1 MTMPR
6 EGMTVLIMAAGTGG
20 HVFPALSIA
29 RKLRKHNV
37 RTEWMGTHQGME
49 NQLLEGTGIKIHA
62 VSAKGLKGK
71 GVVRLLFAPFMLV
84 QALIQSIRVLS
95 SVNPD
100 CVLGMGGFVSGPGG
114 LAAKITGRKLVIH
127 EQNAVPGFTNK
138 LLSKIANLVF
148 EAFPNTFPDS
158 DKVLYTGNP
167 LRSEIA
173 ELAEKPRQYEKSSR
187 SLRILVLGGS
197 QGALAIN
204 EVVPE
209 LIADWPEQNRPHVL
223 HQSGERTLEETQV
236 LYKDRGL
243 SSVEGVEVVPFISN
257 MADAYGWADLVI
269 CRSGAS
275 TISEIAAVGLPSI
288 LIPYPHHS
296 DQQQKHNANWLV
308 SAGAAFL
315 LEQKDLTLA
324 TLRSLLLDLHTD
336 RSKLQKMSDAARS
349 ISICDADELIV
360 SRCMELAHA

>member
-6 EGMTVLIMAAGTGG
+6 EDMTVLIMAAGTGG

-49 NQLLEGTGIKIHA
+49 NQLLKGTGIKIHA

-209 LIADWPEQNRPHVL
+209 LIADWPEQNRLHVL

-275 TISEIAAVGLPSI
+275 TVSEIAAVGLPSI

-360 SRCMELAHA
+360 SRCMELAHG

>member
-6 EGMTVLIMAAGTGG
+6 EDMTVLIMAAGTGG

-243 SSVEGVEVVPFISN
+243 SSVEGVEVVPFISD
-257 MADAYGWADLVI
+257 MADAYGWTDLVI

-275 TISEIAAVGLPSI
+275 TVSEIAAVGLPSI

-296 DQQQKHNANWLV
+296 DQQQKHKANWLV

-360 SRCMELAHA
+360 SRCMELVHA

>member
-6 EGMTVLIMAAGTGG
+6 EDMTVLIMAAGTGG

-275 TISEIAAVGLPSI
+275 TVGEIAAVGLPSI

-360 SRCMELAHA
+360 SRCMELAHG

>member
-1 MTMPR
+1 M
-6 EGMTVLIMAAGTGG
+6 IMAAGTGG

-236 LYKDRGL
+236 LYKDSGL

-275 TISEIAAVGLPSI
+275 TVSEIAAVGLPSI

-324 TLRSLLLDLHTD
+324 TLRSLLLGLHTD

>member
-1 MTMPR
+1 MPR

-275 TISEIAAVGLPSI
+275 TVSEIAAVGLPSI

>member
-6 EGMTVLIMAAGTGG
+6 EDMTVLIMAAGTGG

-223 HQSGERTLEETQV
+223 HQSGERTLEETQM
-236 LYKDRGL
+236 LYKNIGL

-275 TISEIAAVGLPSI
+275 TVSEIAAVGLPSI